1 MNGKHYIGK
10 RASSLELYDEIG
22 PVSGVALVVDDK
34 NEFFAGDKSGYVLVV
49 ECPYATDQ
57 MAADALTKVQ
67 GKTYLGYRSTDTVL
81 PVDAELGDGVT
92 VGGIYSMLAY
102 RKVSFGPG
110 HMSEISAPGE
120 NEVDHEY
127 PYVSSTK
134 RETDRKLA
142 QTRTLISKTSEA
154 VEILAEDY
162 DKNMSQ
168 TLRVGADG
176 VTITNAAGSRLEI
189 DGGQLKANS
198 VTAYEIDATDL
209 KVYNLKGQYV
219 YLLDAYDREG
229 GHVLITPAST
239 ADSAV
244 EIGSE
249 GALRL
254 LADAG
259 AIYVS
264 NGVTQVTWSSYD
276 PGLIVT
282 GNIVPGDAVDSGW
295 NSTSVYNLGN
305 ANYKWAAVYA
315 STGTIQTSDR
325 NAKNSIE
332 TLPQKYVDFVLWLSA
347 KRYKL
352 NDGTSGRY
360 HVGFIAQ
367 DVEKGMSLFGIDSME
382 FGGFVKDKDAEG
394 NDIYMLRYEEF
405 IAIILAAVQ
414 QQQKV
419 ISDHEERLKKLEAM
433 MNG

>member
-1 MNGKHYIGK
+1 MSNKFYVGRDIVSFSNNGKFK
-10 RASSLELYDEIG
+10 
-22 PVSGVALVVDDK
+22 PVTRVTLLVDDE
-34 NEFFAGDKSGYVLVV
+34 NSLTAGNDSGLEIVASCRYGTQEMVNALLDQFSGYQYQAYEAGDSGID
-49 ECPYATDQ
+49 PA
-57 MAADALTKVQ
+57 
-67 GKTYLGYRSTDTVL
+67 
-81 PVDAELGDGVT
+81 AELGDGVT
-92 VGGIYSMLAY
+92 VNGIYGVIAQ
-102 RKVSFGPG
+102 VSDDGDGFP
-110 HMSEISAPGE
+110 SLSAPGTAE
-120 NEVDHEY
+120 MEDEY
-127 PYVSSTK
+127 PAPGHVTQ
-134 RETDRKLA
+134 EFNRKLA

-168 TLRVGADG
+168 TLRVGPDG

-219 YLLDAYDREG
+219 YLLDAYDGEG
-229 GHVLITPAST
+229 GHILITPAST
-239 ADSAV
+239 ANSAV

-254 LADAG
+254 LAEAG

-295 NSTSVYNLGN
+295 NSNSVYNLGN

-332 TLPQKYVDFVLWLSA
+332 NLPQKYVDFVLWLSA

-367 DVEKGMSLFGIDSME
+367 DVEEGMSLFGIDSME
-382 FGGFVKDKDAEG
+382 FGGFVKDKDTDG

-419 ISDHEERLKKLEAM
+419 INDHEERLKKLEAM

>member
-1 MNGKHYIGK
+1 MSDKFYVGRDIVSFSDNGKFK
-10 RASSLELYDEIG
+10 
-22 PVSGVALVVDDK
+22 PVSRVTLLLDDE
-34 NEFFAGDKSGYVLVV
+34 NSLTAGDDTGLEIVASCRYGTQEMANALLDQLSGYQYQAY
-49 ECPYATDQ
+49 EAGDSGIDPA
-57 MAADALTKVQ
+57 
-67 GKTYLGYRSTDTVL
+67 
-81 PVDAELGDGVT
+81 AELGDGVT
-92 VGGIYSMLAY
+92 VNGIYGVIAQ
-102 RKVSFGPG
+102 VSDDGDGFP
-110 HMSEISAPGE
+110 SLSAPGTAE
-120 NEVDHEY
+120 MEDEY
-127 PYVSSTK
+127 PAPGPVTQ
-134 RETDRKLA
+134 EFNRKLA

-162 DKNMSQ
+162 GKNMSQ

-332 TLPQKYVDFVLWLSA
+332 NLPQKYVDFVLWLSA

-367 DVEKGMSLFGIDSME
+367 DVEEGMSLFGIDSME
-382 FGGFVKDKDAEG
+382 FGGFVKDKDTDG

>member
-1 MNGKHYIGK
+1 MSEKFFVGRDIVSFSNNGKYK
-10 RASSLELYDEIG
+10 
-22 PVSGVALVVDDK
+22 PVSRVTLLLDDENSLTAGDDTGLEIVASCRYGTQEMVNALLAQ
-34 NEFFAGDKSGYVLVV
+34 FAGYEYQAFEAG
-49 ECPYATDQ
+49 
-57 MAADALTKVQ
+57 DACI
-67 GKTYLGYRSTDTVL
+67 D
-81 PVDAELGDGVT
+81 PAAELGDGVT
-92 VGGIYSMLAY
+92 VNGIYSVIAQISDDGDGFPSL
-102 RKVSFGPG
+102 
-110 HMSEISAPGE
+110 SAPGE
-120 NEVDHEY
+120 AEMEDEY
-127 PYVSSTK
+127 PAPGPATQ
-134 RETDRKLA
+134 EFNRKLA
-142 QTRTLISKTSEA
+142 ETRTLISKTSKA

-162 DKNMSQ
+162 EQNMSQ
-168 TLRVGADG
+168 TLRVAADG
-176 VTITNAAGSRLEI
+176 VTITNAEGSKLEI
-189 DGGQLKANS
+189 DGGQLKAKS
-198 VTAYEIDATDL
+198 VTAYEIDATNL
-209 KVYNLKGQYV
+209 KVYYLKGQYV
-219 YLLDAYDREG
+219 YLLDAYSKVG
-229 GHVLITPAST
+229 GYILIAPAST
-239 ADSAV
+239 AESAV

-254 LADAG
+254 LAGDG

-264 NGVTQVTWSSYD
+264 NGVTQVTWSGED

-282 GNIVPGDAVDSGW
+282 GDIVPGDAVDSGL
-295 NSTSVYNLGN
+295 NSTSVYNIGN
-305 ANYKWAAVYA
+305 TNYKWNNVYI
-315 STGTIQTSDR
+315 STGPISTSDR

-367 DVEKGMSLFGIDSME
+367 DVEEGMSRFGIDSME

>member
-1 MNGKHYIGK
+1 MSNKFYVGRDIVSFSNNGKFK
-10 RASSLELYDEIG
+10 
-22 PVSGVALVVDDK
+22 PVSRVTLLLDNENSLTSGDDTGLEIVASCRYGTQEMVNALLDQFSGYQYQAY
-34 NEFFAGDKSGYVLVV
+34 EAGDSGID
-49 ECPYATDQ
+49 PA
-57 MAADALTKVQ
+57 
-67 GKTYLGYRSTDTVL
+67 
-81 PVDAELGDGVT
+81 AELGDGVT
-92 VGGIYSMLAY
+92 VNGIYSVIAQ
-102 RKVSFGPG
+102 VSDDGDGFP
-110 HMSEISAPGE
+110 SLSAPGTAE
-120 NEVDHEY
+120 MEDEY
-127 PYVSSTK
+127 PAPGPVTQ
-134 RETDRKLA
+134 EFNRKLA

-162 DKNMSQ
+162 DKNMRQ
-168 TLRVGADG
+168 TLRVGPDG

-198 VTAYEIDATDL
+198 ISAGKIDATDL

-219 YLLDAYDREG
+219 RLLDAYDREG

-295 NSTSVYNLGN
+295 NSNSVYNLGN

-332 TLPQKYVDFVLWLSA
+332 SLPQKYVDFVLWLSA

-367 DVEKGMSLFGIDSME
+367 DVEEGMSLFGIDSME
-382 FGGFVKDKDAEG
+382 FGGFVKDKDTDG

-419 ISDHEERLKKLEAM
+419 INDHEERLKKLEAM